1 MLIGAANVAMKGAH
15 RTARSSSRR
24 PPRSS
29 ELSTRMPKPWL
40 SAGSKSAGGPASSS
54 STRQGAA
61 ARLVLIVVA
70 FIGVRHSPLC
80 YRARRFTTPTDSVAA
95 ARSNVAPEMLRAL
108 TRTVLFVQAKAVRSM
123 YRVERTVT
131 AAPDPPRR
139 EPVTVTSVSEV
150 APLDSDGRSQ
160 DTSTA
165 SSRIPTG
172 AEGQAALQAPPH
184 EVGAALDAFEV
195 LVTAPD
201 GSDYL

>member
-80 YRARRFTTPTDSVAA
+80 YRARRFTTPTDSVAS
-95 ARSNVAPEMLRAL
+95 ARSNFAPEMLRAL

-131 AAPDPPRR
+131 AAPDPPAASPSRSRR
-139 EPVTVTSVSEV
+139 SAKLLRWTATAGPRTLPPQVPVS
-150 APLDSDGRSQ
+150 PLVPRGRRPCRHRLMKLVPPLML
-160 DTSTA
+160 
-165 SSRIPTG
+165 SRCW
-172 AEGQAALQAPPH
+172 
-184 EVGAALDAFEV
+184 
-195 LVTAPD
+195 
-201 GSDYL
+201 